1 MEYKIKVKPEDFR
14 VKEIV
19 LLLLKDKGEYSI
31 YLLKKNGWNTVDV
44 LKRIAKKAEIPFSH
58 ISYGG
63 KKDRHALTEQFI
75 SIKKLYKKSTIE
87 EKNYSLKFI
96 GFTDEPIVPQNILG
110 NEFNIIVRAIPKKA
124 QDSILES
131 LKKIKE
137 YGYINYFDDQ
147 RFGSFDPKQG
157 FIGEKIIKDHYNG
170 AIKIYFTHIYP
181 EDKKEAKERKKYLFK
196 QWGKWQECLNAATTK
211 IEKFIFSWLTRNTKD
226 LLTILKKIPHEEMS
240 IFFSVYQ
247 SFLLNETVRRL
258 LLSMFD
264 LDNLLT
270 HRGIAGDYLFFNEID
285 IKKWQD
291 LKDLSI
297 PTASS
302 KAKMPDTVTEK
313 IYTELL
319 TERGIK
325 PSMFNL
331 RKIRQAFFKSF
342 ERDVLIMPERFN
354 YQIEDDEI
362 YEGRIKLNLQ
372 FILQRGSYATML
384 VTC

>member
-1 MEYKIKVKPEDFR
+1 
-14 VKEIV
+14 
-19 LLLLKDKGEYSI
+19 
-31 YLLKKNGWNTVDV
+31 
-44 LKRIAKKAEIPFSH
+44 
-58 ISYGG
+58 
-63 KKDRHALTEQFI
+63 
-75 SIKKLYKKSTIE
+75 
-87 EKNYSLKFI
+87 
-96 GFTDEPIVPQNILG
+96 
-110 NEFNIIVRAIPKKA
+110 
-124 QDSILES
+124 
-131 LKKIKE
+131 
-137 YGYINYFDDQ
+137 
-147 RFGSFDPKQG
+147 
-157 FIGEKIIKDHYNG
+157 
-170 AIKIYFTHIYP
+170 
-181 EDKKEAKERKKYLFK
+181 
-196 QWGKWQECLNAATTK
+196 
-211 IEKFIFSWLTRNTKD
+211 
-226 LLTILKKIPHEEMS
+226 MS

-247 SFLLNETVRRL
+247 SFLWNETVRRL